1 MAIRT
6 NRCDLF
12 RAGPAVLALS
22 VASLAAPAPS
32 KADPSPGGSEET
44 SVAEIYRLQA
54 AFHRAKTLQDLAL
67 MMSLWADD
75 ASLNVQGDAH
85 SPYAGS
91 ASLKAFWQKSGSF
104 TNRRLSLVPSF
115 KTQIEVHG
123 DEAWLYFECHDIGEF
138 DQPGRA
144 FAADVFLA
152 GTVRRVRGRWV
163 FWRMTAGKSL
173 PLSADRYYFSK
184 EEAGFRG

>member
-12 RAGPAVLALS
+12 RAGPAVLALI

-67 MMSLWADD
+67 MMS
-75 ASLNVQGDAH
+75 G
-85 SPYAGS
+85 
-91 ASLKAFWQKSGSF
+91 
-104 TNRRLSLVPSF
+104 
-115 KTQIEVHG
+115 
-123 DEAWLYFECHDIGEF
+123 
-138 DQPGRA
+138 
-144 FAADVFLA
+144 
-152 GTVRRVRGRWV
+152 
-163 FWRMTAGKSL
+163 
-173 PLSADRYYFSK
+173 LSARILASVAGNERDLRDMISALRTCLAVTWDMYDKIQADRTTVSEHIENLREHIQGF
-184 EEAGFRG
+184 EADLTALRLEGEAPPRE